1 MARNTAAWKR
11 RVGRF
16 APRWVRKLLVAAAV
30 ISAGAVLYWQFGGEL
45 TLAALVERERELRN
59 MQASISRSSQWLRS
73 RFYVVVAAFSI
84 PVATVLSVL
93 YGWLFGFWRALVLV
107 SFASTLGATI
117 AFLLCRYLFRDWV
130 QQRFAAQLTRIDDA
144 LRREGAYYLFT
155 LRLIPYVPF
164 WLVNLLMGLTPMR
177 TRTFWWVSQ
186 LGMLPATA
194 LWIGV
199 GASVTNLA
207 EISDQGLGAVVT
219 PQMIAILTLLGI
231 FPLVARWC
239 VVRIKKL
246 ATDRHG

>member
-1 MARNTAAWKR
+1 MARDTPAWTR
-11 RVGRF
+11 IVGRF

-30 ISAGAVLYWQFGGEL
+30 VSAGAILYCQFGGEL
-45 TLAALVERERELRN
+45 TLAALVERERELRD
-59 MQASISRSSQWLRS
+59 MQREHFALLAMAA
-73 RFYVVVAAFSI
+73 FALYVVVAALSI

-130 QQRFAAQLTRIDDA
+130 QQQFAAQLARVDA
-144 LRREGAYYLFT
+144 AARREGAYYLFT

-207 EISDQGLGAVVT
+207 EISEQGLGAVVT
-219 PQMIAILTLLGI
+219 PQLLALLTLLGV
-231 FPLVARWC
+231 FPLAARWC
-239 VVRIKKL
+239 IVRIK
-246 ATDRHG
+246 AVSHR